1 MWLSAFRGDKSVKD
15 GMLYT
20 HYFAVRAGRYR
31 GFEFF
36 YPHVRPESFFAPS
49 RACRLTKRSPRREGI
64 PCLTHEQIGDRIAP
78 QFWPNDGMPVLW
90 PPSLYFGYETIYRF
104 IYRWENLLESRLV
117 PCPPA

>member
-36 YPHVRPESFFAPS
+36 I
-49 RACRLTKRSPRREGI
+49 LTYG
-64 PCLTHEQIGDRIAP
+64 L
-78 QFWPNDGMPVLW
+78 
-90 PPSLYFGYETIYRF
+90 SLFCSK
-104 IYRWENLLESRLV
+104 SRLSLDEEV
-117 PCPPA
+117 PTPRGNSLSHP